1 MEPLELRRTFK
12 VLTQTEDIRRL
23 PGHPLHKM
31 LAAPT
36 KNRLKRQSL
45 NHLAWDLRRT
55 HEDFLNPQIKEE
67 TLLCTR
73 DWNQEDL
80 RATIFLEV
88 PGLLPAEQHIPT
100 QQMTLTLKML
110 EKYLQTGHTYT
121 PTDQRKMLSE
131 MEAEA
136 CLSGPLQD
144 KVSDSKATG
153 IMLKFQS
160 RNLSTPKCRL
170 LHETTEDCHLH
181 RL

>member
-1 MEPLELRRTFK
+1 MKTTPINEMEKRADMEPLELRRTFK
-12 VLTQTEDIRRL
+12 VLTQTETIQRL

-45 NHLAWDLRRT
+45 NHLARDLRRA
-55 HEDFLNPQIKEE
+55 HEDFLDPQIKEE

-88 PGLLPAEQHIPT
+88 PGLLPAEQQIPT

-110 EKYLQTGHTYT
+110 EEKYLQTDWTHIYTDGSAEDAVGNGGRGVFVRT
-121 PTDQRKMLSE
+121 PT
-131 MEAEA
+131 
-136 CLSGPLQD
+136 G
-144 KVSDSKATG
+144 
-153 IMLKFQS
+153 QS
-160 RNLSTPKCRL
+160 
-170 LHETTEDCHLH
+170 
-181 RL
+181 